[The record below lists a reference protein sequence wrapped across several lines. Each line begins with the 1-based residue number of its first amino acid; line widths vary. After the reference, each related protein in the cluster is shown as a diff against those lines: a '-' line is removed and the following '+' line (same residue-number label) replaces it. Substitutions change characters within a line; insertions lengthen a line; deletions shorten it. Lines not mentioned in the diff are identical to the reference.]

1 MTFFKRNMLCY
12 TRESEKKKVIEPC
25 RILHPTVSV
34 NDLHLTD
41 SDTTSLA
48 KGQIKSE
55 WIKKS
60 SIFQISKSK
69 LWEITALKVYLKLNQ
84 KVIRITLSTY
94 DEPSLNMQN
103 KIGSSCPIFRNIL
116 HQNFQGKSFKFW
128 VANLENRWLHK
139 FIQTLFDL

>member
-1 MTFFKRNMLCY
+1 MTFFKRNKLSY

-55 WIKKS
+55 WIYEV
-60 SIFQISKSK
+60 IDFQISNSRI
-69 LWEITALKVYLKLNQ
+69 WEITALKVYLMLNQ
-84 KVIRITLSTY
+84 KVVRITLSTY
-94 DEPSLNMQN
+94 DKPSLNMPKNWVKLSYIWRYSTSNLSGQ
-103 KIGSSCPIFRNIL
+103 
-116 HQNFQGKSFKFW
+116 KSFKFLSW
-128 VANLENRWLHK
+128 
-139 FIQTLFDL
+139 

>member
-1 MTFFKRNMLCY
+1 MLCY

-55 WIKKS
+55 WIYEV
-60 SIFQISKSK
+60 IDFQISNSK
-69 LWEITALKVYLKLNQ
+69 IWEITALKVYLKLNQ
-84 KVIRITLSTY
+84 KVVHS
-94 DEPSLNMQN
+94 N
-103 KIGSSCPIFRNIL
+103 KSEYIW
-116 HQNFQGKSFKFW
+116 K
-128 VANLENRWLHK
+128 
-139 FIQTLFDL
+139 T